1 MIIVKNN
8 SLFIKQGNKETP
20 IFNEGNLEFC
30 YTKKNED
37 ITKRYID
44 SFAQYTS
51 YKQSIP
57 SNDFQLSAF
66 SLENGIRINVKLN
79 SDKYSSWGINLPF
92 NFMGKL
98 NGGGYQNQYLFNSS
112 YRDEL
117 DENKYFYLSNP
128 NGQNLLVLP
137 VKGCAGWKVGYSTF
151 CGGHFFKS
159 VEVLG
164 SFDKY
169 YGESKNEELE
179 LYIFEVS
186 NFNEALKLVSK
197 YLDKPVLYY
206 QESGGHIGKEIDV
219 FVLGEC
225 DSVSDGNKT
234 YKVNGNKFKYTINS
248 EGTIHLVPYK
258 GKIKGL
264 ECTLYGYK
272 DIQSLYKKTTEA
284 ISFDDINVTDRNLC
298 EHQCFIS
305 ATLRYLLKYGKN
317 EQFEEIV
324 KKGLSYI
331 MIKDPKDAVVRLTVL
346 DKPYKDY
353 PAYHIFE
360 SKRIQEQFFGVTI
373 MLDAYRYFKEEIYLR
388 YATGMMNTLIDC
400 YQKEDGGFYTKMDWN
415 EFPDD
420 YSTVTCL
427 ILPLIDITLF
437 IKDKDE
443 KLYNKCL
450 TASKK
455 LAEHVYQRGLNFPT
469 ETLVSDEH
477 EPEMEDGSISCSALT
492 LLYYSTHIEHND
504 VYIKKA
510 KEILELH
517 EAWVVQ
523 TPLCNTYRSSL
534 RWWETIWEGDAD
546 GPAVCYGHAWTI
558 WRAEAD
564 YWMYVATNDEKYLLK
579 ATNSFNTNFAKI
591 HEDGSSYSM
600 YCLDYFNGGGR
611 LGQPKFKLSSRY
623 PDQKDSGLTRY
634 VWIRAYES
642 ILNILK

>member
-8 SLFIKQGNKETP
+8 SLFIKQGEKETP
-20 IFNEGNLEFC
+20 IFNEGEMSFC
-30 YTKKNED
+30 YTKKDED
-37 ITKRYID
+37 IKKRYIE

-51 YKQSIP
+51 YKENIP
-57 SNDFQLSAF
+57 SNNFEITLV
-66 SLENGIRINVKLN
+66 SLENGISIKIKNKSKLF
-79 SDKYSSWGINLPF
+79 SSWGVNLPF
-92 NFMGKL
+92 NFMGKI
-98 NGGGYQNQYLFNSS
+98 NGGGYQNQYLFNSA
-112 YRDEL
+112 YRDEN

-128 NGQNLLVLP
+128 NGQNLLLLP
-137 VKGCAGWKVGYSTF
+137 VKGCAGWKVNYSTF

-159 VEVLG
+159 IDVLG

-169 YGESKNEELE
+169 YGESNNDELE
-179 LYIFEVS
+179 FYIFEVRDLI
-186 NFNEALKLVSK
+186 EALKLVSK
-197 YLDKPVLYY
+197 FLEKPVLYY
-206 QESGGHIGKEIDV
+206 DESGGHIGKEIDIYV
-219 FVLGEC
+219 IGKC
-225 DSVSDGNKT
+225 DEIFDGVT
-234 YKVNGNKFKYTINS
+234 SYKVNNNKIKYVIKS
-248 EGTIHLVPYK
+248 EGIIHLVPFN

-264 ECTLYGYK
+264 ECTVYGYK

-298 EHQCFIS
+298 EHQCYIS

-317 EQFEEIV
+317 EKFEELV
-324 KKGLSYI
+324 KKALSYI
-331 MIKDPKDAVVRLTVL
+331 IVDDPKKAITRLTVL
-346 DKPYKDY
+346 DKPYNGY

-373 MLDAYRYFKEEIYLR
+373 MLDAYRYFKEDIYLR

-415 EFPDD
+415 ENPDD

-427 ILPLIDITLF
+427 ILPLIDLALF
-437 IKDKDE
+437 MKDKDKALYE
-443 KLYNKCL
+443 KYL
-450 TASKK
+450 ASSKK

-469 ETLVSDEH
+469 ETLVGDEH

-492 LLYYSTHIEHND
+492 LLYYSTHIEHNEAY
-504 VYIKKA
+504 VSKA
-510 KEILELH
+510 KEILDLH
-517 EAWVVQ
+517 EAWVVK

-564 YWMYVATNDEKYLLK
+564 YWMYVATKDEDYLLK
-579 ATNSFNTNFAKI
+579 AINSFNTNFAKI
-591 HEDGSSYSM
+591 HEDGSSFSM

-611 LGQPKFKLSSRY
+611 LGQPKFRLSSRF

-642 ILNILK
+642 VLNKLK